1 MAIADLD
8 AYKAAL
14 GEQRQPIT
22 LNVGA
27 VTVVA
32 GRHYDLW
39 RTSVPTGAIPTSA
52 VVPDHDTL
60 GALGQ
65 RNPAGGSQLSMIGA
79 RFSALNP
86 GIYLICDRLVHHGG
100 LNGTSVLSQFP
111 STPALTRHTS
121 GEGVMIGLTIY
132 TALGNTA
139 TTVSAEYT
147 NQAGTGSKNTP
158 LVQIGGTGFNALHRM
173 IVLPLESG
181 DTGVRAVSI
190 VTLSG
195 TTGSVGNFG
204 VTLFKPLYAI
214 CVDGSSG
221 VLSASGFITG
231 NTGGG
236 IATVENGACLFAIA
250 ISQSTNATGSGAIL
264 FAEN

>member
-14 GEQRQPIT
+14 GGQREPIT
-22 LNVGA
+22 LNVGTL
-27 VTVVA
+27 TVIA

-39 RTSVPTGAIPTSA
+39 RTTVPTGAAPTSA

-65 RNPAGGSQLSMIGA
+65 RNPAGGSQLSIIGA

-86 GIYLICDRLVHHGG
+86 GNYLICDRLVHHGG
-100 LNGTSVLSQFP
+100 LSGTDVLTQSV

-132 TALGNTA
+132 TQIGNTA
-139 TTVSAEYT
+139 TSVSASYT
-147 NQAGTGSKNTP
+147 NQAGTPLRTTP
-158 LVQIGGTGFNALHRM
+158 LVAIGGAGFREAGRLL
-173 IVLPLESG
+173 ILPLQSG
-181 DTGVRAVSI
+181 DTGVRAVAD

-195 TTGSVGNFG
+195 TTGTIGNFG

-214 CVDGSSG
+214 CVSDTSG
-221 VLSASGFITG
+221 VLSAAGFITG
-231 NTGGG
+231 NTCGGV
-236 IATVENGACLFAIA
+236 ATVEDGACLFAIA
-250 ISQSTNATGSGAIL
+250 ISQSTNATGSGVIL